1 LVQLQLELLWAVLQH
16 VDDCVER
23 ILVKFY
29 WNLVLEYV
37 KQGFQISSFFQY
49 FLSIFLFQ
57 EKQTVDNRKHLG
69 KVLQMLCIY
78 QIVLVLNSKV
88 SSIWDRLEIPEGAKV
103 PLGAIERINDDA
115 MFFVPMVI
123 SLAQNGLQTL
133 QKRGDGYRT

>member
-1 LVQLQLELLWAVLQH
+1 
-16 VDDCVER
+16 
-23 ILVKFY
+23 
-29 WNLVLEYV
+29 
-37 KQGFQISSFFQY
+37 
-49 FLSIFLFQ
+49 
-57 EKQTVDNRKHLG
+57 
-69 KVLQMLCIY
+69 MLCIY